1 MNKKMLA
8 IYVVLVLVV
17 VCAAVA
23 FLVSG
28 AKKRE
33 VSGGVVE
40 VTTESAQDEAG
51 IEVIAESVQDE
62 AGIEP
67 NAASAQDEAG
77 IEPNAASAQDEAGIE
92 VIAKCADREEALAIA
107 EAYGIELI
115 DYRGSYALFRSDKN
129 MRQLDELQAEKG
141 LPKLARND
149 KRKAF

>member
-8 IYVVLVLVV
+8 IYVVLVLVI
-17 VCAAVA
+17 VCAAVT

-28 AKKRE
+28 AKKPE
-33 VSGGVVE
+33 VSGGAAE
-40 VTTESAQDEAG
+40 VSAESTQDEAEIEVIAGSAQDESG
-51 IEVIAESVQDE
+51 IEVIAE
-62 AGIEP
+62 
-67 NAASAQDEAG
+67 SAQDEAG
-77 IEPNAASAQDEAGIE
+77 IEPNTASAQDEAGIE